1 MVKSD
6 KVRVWPGSP
15 YPSGATWDGEGVNF
29 ALFSHNAER
38 VEVCLFN
45 PKGTREIA
53 RVALPEYTSEIWH
66 GYLPDIRPGQLYG
79 YRVHG
84 PHDPPRGH
92 RFNPRKLLLDP
103 YARAIVGDL
112 SWTDAHFGY
121 RIGARNADL
130 SVSRRD
136 NARWMPKC
144 QVVDPVFDWGD
155 DEPPRV
161 EWHDSVVY
169 EMQVRG
175 FTMRHPEVPEKLRGT
190 FAGLAQPAVIDYLQK
205 LGITAVE
212 LLPPQAFV
220 QDRHLVERGLANY
233 WGYNTLS
240 FFAPEPG
247 FLHTRGI
254 GEFQACVKAFHAA
267 GIEVIL
273 DVVYNHTA
281 EGSELGPTLSFRGID
296 NASYY
301 RLVPGNERYYMDFTG
316 CGNAFNLHHPRVLQL
331 VLDSLRYWVEEMHV
345 DGFRFDLATTLAREA
360 DGAFDAHGGFLD
372 AIRQDPVLTRVKL
385 IAEPWDVGD
394 GGYHVGGFPPDWA
407 EWNDRYR
414 DTVRRFWKG
423 DEGVV
428 PELTTRITGSSD
440 IFNSFGRQSWTSV
453 NFVSAHDG
461 FTLADL
467 VSYNDKHNEANQEDS
482 RDGTDDNNS
491 WNCGLEGPTDDPEI
505 RRLRVKQRRN
515 MLATLLLSQGL
526 PMLVAGDEFGRSQGG
541 NNNAYCQDN
550 GISWIDWENIGDE
563 DRAFLEFVRK
573 LIRLR
578 RDHIVFHRNRFFL
591 ADAIAGTDIRDIT
604 WHRSDGDEMTD
615 EDWGDG
621 ELRALSLLIRG
632 EAGEYHLTATG
643 EPQLD
648 DSFLLILN
656 AFHEPVEWVIPALE
670 VGAVWERLLDTD
682 TDDGFVAGQ
691 FHDDKSVYTV
701 QPRSFVLMVRRER
714 R

>member
-1 MVKSD
+1 M
-6 KVRVWPGSP
+6 
-15 YPSGATWDGEGVNF
+15 
-29 ALFSHNAER
+29 H
-38 VEVCLFN
+38 
-45 PKGTREIA
+45 
-53 RVALPEYTSEIWH
+53 
-66 GYLPDIRPGQLYG
+66 
-79 YRVHG
+79 
-84 PHDPPRGH
+84 
-92 RFNPRKLLLDP
+92 
-103 YARAIVGDL
+103 
-112 SWTDAHFGY
+112 
-121 RIGARNADL
+121 
-130 SVSRRD
+130 
-136 NARWMPKC
+136 
-144 QVVDPVFDWGD
+144 
-155 DEPPRV
+155 
-161 EWHDSVVY
+161 
-169 EMQVRG
+169 VRG
-175 FTMRHPEVPEKLRGT
+175 FTMRHPDVPEPLRGT
-190 FAGLAQPAVIDYLQK
+190 FAGLAQPAVIDYLKK

-212 LLPPQAFV
+212 LLPVHAFL
-220 QDRHLVERGLANY
+220 QDRHLVENGLANF

-240 FFAPEPG
+240 FFAPEPS
-247 FLHTRGI
+247 FLHSRGI

-281 EGSELGPTLSFRGID
+281 EGNELGPTMSFRGID

-360 DGAFDAHGGFLD
+360 DGEFDAHGGFLD

-394 GGYHVGGFPPDWA
+394 GGYQVGGFPPDWA

-423 DEGVV
+423 DEGVG
-428 PELTTRITGSSD
+428 PELATRIAGSSD
-440 IFNSFGRQSWTSV
+440 IFNSFGRNTWASV
-453 NFVSAHDG
+453 NFVTAHDG

-467 VSYNDKHNEANQEDS
+467 VAYNDKHNEANQEDS

-491 WNCGLEGPTDDPEI
+491 WNCGVEGPTDDPEI
-505 RRLRVKQRRN
+505 RRLRCKQRRN
-515 MLATLLLSQGL
+515 LLATLLLSQGL

-541 NNNAYCQDN
+541 SNNAYCQDN
-550 GISWIDWENIGDE
+550 EISWLDWEGIGDE

-591 ADAIAGTDIRDIT
+591 ADAIAGTDIRDIS
-604 WHRSDGDEMTD
+604 WYRADGDEMTD
-615 EDWGDG
+615 EDWADDK
-621 ELRALSLLIRG
+621 LRALSFLIRG
-632 EAGEYHLTATG
+632 EAGEYHLTAIG
-643 EPQLD
+643 EPQPD
-648 DSFLLILN
+648 DSFLIILN

-670 VGAVWERLLDTD
+670 VGAAWERLLDTD
-682 TDDGFVAGQ
+682 TDDGFAAGQ

>member
-1 MVKSD
+1 
-6 KVRVWPGSP
+6 
-15 YPSGATWDGEGVNF
+15 
-29 ALFSHNAER
+29 
-38 VEVCLFN
+38 
-45 PKGTREIA
+45 
-53 RVALPEYTSEIWH
+53 
-66 GYLPDIRPGQLYG
+66 
-79 YRVHG
+79 
-84 PHDPPRGH
+84 
-92 RFNPRKLLLDP
+92 
-103 YARAIVGDL
+103 
-112 SWTDAHFGY
+112 
-121 RIGARNADL
+121 
-130 SVSRRD
+130 
-136 NARWMPKC
+136 
-144 QVVDPVFDWGD
+144 
-155 DEPPRV
+155 
-161 EWHDSVVY
+161 
-169 EMQVRG
+169 
-175 FTMRHPEVPEKLRGT
+175 
-190 FAGLAQPAVIDYLQK
+190 
-205 LGITAVE
+205 
-212 LLPPQAFV
+212 
-220 QDRHLVERGLANY
+220 
-233 WGYNTLS
+233 
-240 FFAPEPG
+240 
-247 FLHTRGI
+247 
-254 GEFQACVKAFHAA
+254 
-267 GIEVIL
+267 
-273 DVVYNHTA
+273 
-281 EGSELGPTLSFRGID
+281 
-296 NASYY
+296 
-301 RLVPGNERYYMDFTG
+301 MDFTG

-591 ADAIAGTDIRDIT
+591 ADAIAGTDIRDIS
-604 WHRSDGDEMTD
+604 WYRADGDEMTD
-615 EDWGDG
+615 EDWADDK
-621 ELRALSLLIRG
+621 LRALSFLIRG
-632 EAGEYHLTATG
+632 EAGEYHLTAIG
-643 EPQLD
+643 EPQPD
-648 DSFLLILN
+648 DSFLIILN

-670 VGAVWERLLDTD
+670 VGAAWERLLDTD
-682 TDDGFVAGQ
+682 TDDGFAAGQ

>member
-144 QVVDPVFDWGD
+144 QVVDPVFNWGD

>member
-360 DGAFDAHGGFLD
+360 DGEFDAHGGFLD

-394 GGYHVGGFPPDWA
+394 GGYQVGGFPPDWA

-423 DEGVV
+423 DEGVG
-428 PELTTRITGSSD
+428 PELATRIAGSSD
-440 IFNSFGRQSWTSV
+440 IFNSFGRNTWASV
-453 NFVSAHDG
+453 NFVTAHDG

-467 VSYNDKHNEANQEDS
+467 VAYNDKHNEANQEDS

-491 WNCGLEGPTDDPEI
+491 WNCGVEGPTDDPEI
-505 RRLRVKQRRN
+505 RRLRCKQRRN
-515 MLATLLLSQGL
+515 LLATLLLSQGL

-541 NNNAYCQDN
+541 SNNAYCQDN
-550 GISWIDWENIGDE
+550 EISWLDWEGIGDE

-591 ADAIAGTDIRDIT
+591 ADAIAGTDIRDIS
-604 WHRSDGDEMTD
+604 WYRADGDEMTD
-615 EDWGDG
+615 EDWADDK
-621 ELRALSLLIRG
+621 LRALSFLIRG
-632 EAGEYHLTATG
+632 EAGEYHLTAIG
-643 EPQLD
+643 EPQPD
-648 DSFLLILN
+648 DSFLIILN

-670 VGAVWERLLDTD
+670 VGAAWERLLDTD
-682 TDDGFVAGQ
+682 TDDGFAAGQ

>member
-1 MVKSD
+1 
-6 KVRVWPGSP
+6 
-15 YPSGATWDGEGVNF
+15 
-29 ALFSHNAER
+29 
-38 VEVCLFN
+38 VCLFN